1 MTIAPMYLSRVLEF
15 ITPTWKNIVFAFIS
29 ISISTSIFAKIE
41 LIDRVVAVVDS
52 GVIMESQ
59 LNARVEEILIRLK
72 NDKAEL
78 PPLNLLEEQV
88 LDRLIIEEIQLQIA
102 ERAGIKISDSEL
114 NQTLSRVSAQNN
126 LSLEDFRIKLEEEGT
141 SYRSFRDTIR
151 KELILQ
157 RVQRGKVGAKIDI
170 SEQELENFI
179 NSEEGKTQLAEQY
192 NVQHILL
199 SVKSGLTEDEVKEIE
214 NNANSLLQ
222 RLTNGESFEKL
233 AASYSSGQNALEGGF
248 LGWRTSA
255 ELPGLFAQVVAELKV
270 GEVAEPVRSGAGFH
284 ILKLTDKRGNTVKF
298 LDQTLARHILV
309 QPSEIRTE
317 NQAEEL
323 IYDIYNRLIEG
334 EDFKQL
340 ARQFSEDPGSKM
352 DGGEL
357 GWSNPGDYD
366 PAFETTLN
374 ATEIGQVSQPVK
386 SSFGWHIIEVMD
398 RRNEDVSQE
407 EQKNRA
413 YQIIFKR
420 KFEQELQSTL
430 IELRAEAYVDIKL
443 NS

>member
-1 MTIAPMYLSRVLEF
+1 MDLIKILLIMISSKKR
-15 ITPTWKNIVFAFIS
+15 IVFILLGFLV
-29 ISISTSIFAKIE
+29 STNSYTKIE

-59 LNARVEEILIRLK
+59 LNSRVEEILLRLK

-88 LDRLIIEEIQLQIA
+88 LDRLIIEEIQLQLA
-102 ERAGIKISDSEL
+102 DRAGIKISDSEL
-114 NQTLSRVSAQNN
+114 NQTLSRVSSQNN
-126 LSLEDFRIKLEEEGT
+126 LSLEEFRLKLEAEGT
-141 SYRSFRDTIR
+141 SYKSFRDTIK
-151 KELILQ
+151 KELIIQ

-179 NSEEGKTQLAEQY
+179 NSEEGRTQLAEQY

-199 SVKSGLTEDEVKEIE
+199 SVKSGLSEIE
-214 NNANSLLQ
+214 IEEIEKEAVLLLE
-222 RLTNGESFEKL
+222 RLENGESFEKL
-233 AASYSSGQNALEGGF
+233 AASYSAGQNALEGGF

-255 ELPGLFAQVVAELKV
+255 ELPSLFAEVVTELKV
-270 GEVAEPVRSGAGFH
+270 GEVSQPVRSGAGFH
-284 ILKLTDKRGNTVKF
+284 ILKLSEKRGNTVKF

-317 NQAEEL
+317 NQAEML
-323 IYDIYNRLIEG
+323 INDIYKRLKEG

-366 PAFETTLN
+366 PAFEMTLN
-374 ATEIGQVSQPVK
+374 ATEIGQLSEPVK

-398 RRNEDVSQE
+398 RRNEDVSHE

-420 KFEQELQSTL
+420 KFDQELQSTL

-443 NS
+443 TS

>member
-1 MTIAPMYLSRVLEF
+1 MNQLNILKTSFR
-15 ITPTWKNIVFAFIS
+15 TKKNFFLLLVSLLAS
-29 ISISTSIFAKIE
+29 MNIFSKIE

-59 LNARVEEILIRLK
+59 LNSRVEEILIRLK
-72 NDKAEL
+72 SDTTEL
-78 PPLNLLEEQV
+78 PPINLLEEQV
-88 LDRLIIEEIQLQIA
+88 LDRLIIEEIQLQLA
-102 ERAGIKISDSEL
+102 DRAGIKISDSEL
-114 NQTLSRVSAQNN
+114 NQTLSRVSSQNN
-126 LSLEDFRIKLEEEGT
+126 LSLEDFRLKLEAEGT
-141 SYRSFRDTIR
+141 SYKSFRDTIK
-151 KELILQ
+151 KELIIQ
-157 RVQRGKVGAKIDI
+157 RVQRGRVGGKVDI
-170 SEQELENFI
+170 SEQEIENFI
-179 NSEEGKTQLAEQY
+179 NSEEGKSQLAEQY

-199 SVKSGLTEDEVKEIE
+199 SVKSGLTEQQIEEIKDEA
-214 NNANSLLQ
+214 NNLIT
-222 RLTNGESFEKL
+222 RLEGDESFEKL
-233 AASYSSGQNALEGGF
+233 ATAYSSGQEALEGGF

-255 ELPGLFAQVVAELKV
+255 ELPSLFANVVTELKV
-270 GEVAEPVRSGAGFH
+270 GEVAQPLRSGAGFH

-323 IYDIYNRLIEG
+323 INDIYERLTNG

-366 PAFETTLN
+366 PIFEKTLN
-374 ATEIGQVSQPVK
+374 ATEIGKISEPVQ
-386 SSFGWHIIEVMD
+386 SSFGWHIIEAMD

-443 NS
+443 TT

>member
-1 MTIAPMYLSRVLEF
+1 MDLTKILLIKISIKKR
-15 ITPTWKNIVFAFIS
+15 IVFILLGFL
-29 ISISTSIFAKIE
+29 ISTNTYTKIE

-59 LNARVEEILIRLK
+59 LNSRVEEILIRLK

-88 LDRLIIEEIQLQIA
+88 LDRLIIEEIQLQLA
-102 ERAGIKISDSEL
+102 DRAGIKISDSEL
-114 NQTLSRVSAQNN
+114 NQTLSRVSSQNN
-126 LSLEDFRIKLEEEGT
+126 LSLEEFRLKLEAEGT
-141 SYRSFRDTIR
+141 SYKSFRDTIK
-151 KELILQ
+151 KELIIQ

-179 NSEEGKTQLAEQY
+179 NSEEGRTQLAEQY

-199 SVKSGLTEDEVKEIE
+199 SVKSGLSEIE
-214 NNANSLLQ
+214 IEAIENEAVSLLE
-222 RLTNGESFEKL
+222 RLENGESFEKL
-233 AASYSSGQNALEGGF
+233 AASYSAGQKALEGGF

-255 ELPGLFAQVVAELKV
+255 ELPSLFAEVVSGLTV
-270 GEVAEPVRSGAGFH
+270 GEVAQPVRSGAGFH
-284 ILKLTDKRGNTVKF
+284 ILKLTEKRGNTVKF

-317 NQAEEL
+317 NQAEVL
-323 IYDIYNRLIEG
+323 INDIYKRLKEG

-357 GWSNPGDYD
+357 GWSNPGAYD
-366 PAFETTLN
+366 PAFEMTLN
-374 ATEIGQVSQPVK
+374 ATEIGQLSEPIK

-420 KFEQELQSTL
+420 KFDQELQSTL

-443 NS
+443 TS

>member
-1 MTIAPMYLSRVLEF
+1 MKIKFSIKSINHIKTFPFLTACCLLLSL
-15 ITPTWKNIVFAFIS
+15 NIHS
-29 ISISTSIFAKIE
+29 KIE
-41 LIDRVVAVVDS
+41 LLDRVVAVVDS

-59 LNARVEEILIRLK
+59 LNSRVEEILQRIK
-72 NDKAEL
+72 NDNAEL
-78 PPLNLLEEQV
+78 PPLNLIEEQV

-102 ERAGIKISDSEL
+102 DRAGIKISDSEL
-114 NQTLSRVSAQNN
+114 NQTLARVAAQNN
-126 LSLEDFRIKLEEEGT
+126 LSLEEFRIKLEGEGT

-151 KELILQ
+151 KELIIQ

-170 SEQELENFI
+170 SEQEIENFI

-199 SVKSGLTEDEVKEIE
+199 SVSRGSTEKEIE
-214 NNANSLLQ
+214 EIKINANSLIS
-222 RLTNGESFEKL
+222 RLNDGESFEKL
-233 AASYSSGQNALEGGF
+233 AASFSAGQNALEGGY
-248 LGWRTSA
+248 LGWRTEA
-255 ELPGLFAQVVAELKV
+255 ELPSLFAEVVTELKV
-270 GEVAEPVRSGAGFH
+270 GEIASPLRSGAGFH
-284 ILKLTDKRGNTVKF
+284 ILKLIDKRGNTVKF

-323 IYDIYNRLIEG
+323 INTIYERLTSG

-340 ARQFSEDPGSKM
+340 ARQYSEDPGTKM

-366 PAFETTLN
+366 PAFEQTLN
-374 ATEIGQVSQPVK
+374 ATKIGELSKPVK
-386 SSFGWHIIEVMD
+386 SSFGWHVIEVMD

-407 EQKNRA
+407 EQKDRA
-413 YQIIFKR
+413 FRIIFDR

>member
-1 MTIAPMYLSRVLEF
+1 MDLTKILLIKISMKKR
-15 ITPTWKNIVFAFIS
+15 IVFILLGFL
-29 ISISTSIFAKIE
+29 ISTNTYTKIE

-59 LNARVEEILIRLK
+59 LNSRVEEILIRLK

-88 LDRLIIEEIQLQIA
+88 LDRLIIEEIQLQLA
-102 ERAGIKISDSEL
+102 DRAGIKISDSEL
-114 NQTLSRVSAQNN
+114 NQTLSRVSSQNN
-126 LSLEDFRIKLEEEGT
+126 LSLEEFRLKLEAEGT
-141 SYRSFRDTIR
+141 SYKSFRDTIK
-151 KELILQ
+151 KELIIQ

-179 NSEEGKTQLAEQY
+179 NSEEGRTQLAEQY

-199 SVKSGLTEDEVKEIE
+199 SVKSGLSEIE
-214 NNANSLLQ
+214 IEAIENEAVSLLE
-222 RLTNGESFEKL
+222 RLENGESFEKL
-233 AASYSSGQNALEGGF
+233 AASYSAGQKALEGGF

-255 ELPGLFAQVVAELKV
+255 ELPSLFAEVVTGLTV
-270 GEVAEPVRSGAGFH
+270 GEVAQPVRSGAGFH

-317 NQAEEL
+317 NQAEIL
-323 IYDIYNRLIEG
+323 INDIFKRLKEG

-366 PAFETTLN
+366 PAFEMTLN
-374 ATEIGQVSQPVK
+374 ATEIGQLSEPVK

-420 KFEQELQSTL
+420 KFDQELQSTL

-443 NS
+443 TS

>member
-1 MTIAPMYLSRVLEF
+1 MNQLNILKTSF
-15 ITPTWKNIVFAFIS
+15 WTKKNFFLLLVSLLAS
-29 ISISTSIFAKIE
+29 MNIFSKIE

-59 LNARVEEILIRLK
+59 LNSRVEEILIRLK
-72 NDKAEL
+72 SDTTEL
-78 PPLNLLEEQV
+78 PPINLLEEQV
-88 LDRLIIEEIQLQIA
+88 LDRLIIEEIQLQLA
-102 ERAGIKISDSEL
+102 DRAGIKISDSEL
-114 NQTLSRVSAQNN
+114 NQTLSRVSSQNN
-126 LSLEDFRIKLEEEGT
+126 LSLEDFRLKLEAEGT
-141 SYRSFRDTIR
+141 SYKSFRDTIK
-151 KELILQ
+151 KELIIQ
-157 RVQRGKVGAKIDI
+157 RVQRGRVGGKVDI
-170 SEQELENFI
+170 SEQEIENFI
-179 NSEEGKTQLAEQY
+179 NSEEGKSQLAEQY

-199 SVKSGLTEDEVKEIE
+199 SVKSGLTEQQIEEIKDEA
-214 NNANSLLQ
+214 NNLIT
-222 RLTNGESFEKL
+222 RLEGDESFEKL
-233 AASYSSGQNALEGGF
+233 ATAYSSGQEALEGGF

-255 ELPGLFAQVVAELKV
+255 ELPSLFANVVTELKV
-270 GEVAEPVRSGAGFH
+270 GEVAQPLRSGAGFH

-323 IYDIYNRLIEG
+323 INDIYERLTNG

-366 PAFETTLN
+366 PIFEKTLN
-374 ATEIGQVSQPVK
+374 ATEIGKISEPVQ
-386 SSFGWHIIEVMD
+386 SSFGWHIIEAMD

-443 NS
+443 TT

>member
-1 MTIAPMYLSRVLEF
+1 MNQLNILKTSFWTKKNFFVLLVSLLASM
-15 ITPTWKNIVFAFIS
+15 NIFS
-29 ISISTSIFAKIE
+29 KIE

-59 LNARVEEILIRLK
+59 LNSRVEEILIRLK
-72 NDKAEL
+72 SDTTEL
-78 PPLNLLEEQV
+78 PPINLLEEQV
-88 LDRLIIEEIQLQIA
+88 LDRLIIEEIQLQLA
-102 ERAGIKISDSEL
+102 DRAGIKISDSEL
-114 NQTLSRVSAQNN
+114 NQTLSRVSSQNN
-126 LSLEDFRIKLEEEGT
+126 LSLEDFRLKLEAEGT
-141 SYRSFRDTIR
+141 SYKSFRDTIK
-151 KELILQ
+151 KELIIQ
-157 RVQRGKVGAKIDI
+157 RVQRGRVGGKVDI
-170 SEQELENFI
+170 SEQEIENFI
-179 NSEEGKTQLAEQY
+179 NSEEGKSQLAEQY

-199 SVKSGLTEDEVKEIE
+199 SVKSGLTEQQIEEIKDEA
-214 NNANSLLQ
+214 NNLIT
-222 RLTNGESFEKL
+222 RLEGDESFEKL
-233 AASYSSGQNALEGGF
+233 ATSYSSGQEALEGGF

-255 ELPGLFAQVVAELKV
+255 ELPSLFANVVTELKV
-270 GEVAEPVRSGAGFH
+270 GEVAQPLRSGAGFH

-323 IYDIYNRLIEG
+323 INDIYERLTNG

-366 PAFETTLN
+366 PVFEKTLN
-374 ATEIGQVSQPVK
+374 ATEIGKISEPVQ
-386 SSFGWHIIEVMD
+386 SSFGWHIIEAMD

-443 NS
+443 TT

>member
-1 MTIAPMYLSRVLEF
+1 MDLTKKLF
-15 ITPTWKNIVFAFIS
+15 IKISSKKRIVFILLGFL
-29 ISISTSIFAKIE
+29 ISTNTYTKIE

-59 LNARVEEILIRLK
+59 LNSRVEEILIRLK

-88 LDRLIIEEIQLQIA
+88 LDRLIIEEIQLQLA
-102 ERAGIKISDSEL
+102 DRAGIKISDSEL
-114 NQTLSRVSAQNN
+114 NQTLSRVSSQNN
-126 LSLEDFRIKLEEEGT
+126 LSLEEFRLKLEAEGT
-141 SYRSFRDTIR
+141 SYKSFRDTIK
-151 KELILQ
+151 KELIIQ

-179 NSEEGKTQLAEQY
+179 NSEEGRTQLAEQY

-199 SVKSGLTEDEVKEIE
+199 SVKSGLSEIE
-214 NNANSLLQ
+214 IEAIENEAVSLLE
-222 RLTNGESFEKL
+222 RLENGESFEKL
-233 AASYSSGQNALEGGF
+233 AASYSAGQKALEGGF

-255 ELPGLFAQVVAELKV
+255 ELPSLFAEVVSGLTV
-270 GEVAEPVRSGAGFH
+270 GEVAQPVRSGAGFH

-317 NQAEEL
+317 NQAEVL
-323 IYDIYNRLIEG
+323 INDIYKRLKEG

-366 PAFETTLN
+366 PAFEMTLN
-374 ATEIGQVSQPVK
+374 ATEIGQLSEPIK

-420 KFEQELQSTL
+420 KFDQELQSTL

-443 NS
+443 TS

>member
-1 MTIAPMYLSRVLEF
+1 MDLTKILLIMISIKKR
-15 ITPTWKNIVFAFIS
+15 IVFILLGFLV
-29 ISISTSIFAKIE
+29 STNTYTKIE

-59 LNARVEEILIRLK
+59 LNSRVEEILIRLK

-88 LDRLIIEEIQLQIA
+88 LDRLIIEEIQLQLA
-102 ERAGIKISDSEL
+102 DRAGIKISDSEL
-114 NQTLSRVSAQNN
+114 NQTLSRVSSQNN
-126 LSLEDFRIKLEEEGT
+126 LSLEEFRLKLEAEGT
-141 SYRSFRDTIR
+141 SYKSFRDTIK
-151 KELILQ
+151 KELIIQ

-179 NSEEGKTQLAEQY
+179 NSEEGRTQLAEQY

-199 SVKSGLTEDEVKEIE
+199 SVKSGLSEIE
-214 NNANSLLQ
+214 IEAIENEAVSLLE
-222 RLTNGESFEKL
+222 RLENGESFEKL
-233 AASYSSGQNALEGGF
+233 AASYSAGQKALEGGF

-255 ELPGLFAQVVAELKV
+255 ELPSLFAEVVTGLTV
-270 GEVAEPVRSGAGFH
+270 GEVAQPVRSGAGFH
-284 ILKLTDKRGNTVKF
+284 ILKLTEKRGNTVKF

-317 NQAEEL
+317 NQAEVL
-323 IYDIYNRLIEG
+323 INDIYKRLKEG

-366 PAFETTLN
+366 PAFEMTLN
-374 ATEIGQVSQPVK
+374 ATEIGQLSEPVK

-420 KFEQELQSTL
+420 KFDQELQSTL

-443 NS
+443 TS

>member
-1 MTIAPMYLSRVLEF
+1 MDLTEILLIKISIKKR
-15 ITPTWKNIVFAFIS
+15 IVFILLGFL
-29 ISISTSIFAKIE
+29 ISTNTYTKIE

-59 LNARVEEILIRLK
+59 LNSRVEEILIRLK

-88 LDRLIIEEIQLQIA
+88 LDRLIIEEIQLQLA
-102 ERAGIKISDSEL
+102 DRAGIKISDSEL
-114 NQTLSRVSAQNN
+114 NQTLSRVSSQNN
-126 LSLEDFRIKLEEEGT
+126 LSLEEFRLKLEAEGT
-141 SYRSFRDTIR
+141 SYKSFRDTIK
-151 KELILQ
+151 KELIIQ

-179 NSEEGKTQLAEQY
+179 NSEEGRTQLAEQY

-199 SVKSGLTEDEVKEIE
+199 SVKSGLSEIE
-214 NNANSLLQ
+214 IEAIENEAVSLLE
-222 RLTNGESFEKL
+222 RLENGESFEKL
-233 AASYSSGQNALEGGF
+233 AASYSAGQKALEGGF

-255 ELPGLFAQVVAELKV
+255 ELPSLFAEVVSGLTV
-270 GEVAEPVRSGAGFH
+270 GEVAQPVRSGAGFH
-284 ILKLTDKRGNTVKF
+284 ILKLTEKRGNTVKF

-317 NQAEEL
+317 NQAEIL
-323 IYDIYNRLIEG
+323 INDIYKRLQEG
-334 EDFKQL
+334 EDIKPL

-366 PAFETTLN
+366 PAFEMTLN
-374 ATEIGQVSQPVK
+374 ATEIGQLSEPVK

-420 KFEQELQSTL
+420 KFDQELQSTL

-443 NS
+443 TS

>member
-1 MTIAPMYLSRVLEF
+1 MDLTKILLIKISIKKR
-15 ITPTWKNIVFAFIS
+15 IVFILLGFL
-29 ISISTSIFAKIE
+29 ISTNTYTKIE

-59 LNARVEEILIRLK
+59 LNSRVEEILIRLK

-88 LDRLIIEEIQLQIA
+88 LDRLIIEEIQLQLA
-102 ERAGIKISDSEL
+102 DRAGIKISDSEL
-114 NQTLSRVSAQNN
+114 NQTLSRVSSQNN
-126 LSLEDFRIKLEEEGT
+126 LSLEEFRLKLEAEGT
-141 SYRSFRDTIR
+141 SYKSFRDTIK
-151 KELILQ
+151 KELIIQ

-179 NSEEGKTQLAEQY
+179 NSEEGRTQLAEQY

-199 SVKSGLTEDEVKEIE
+199 SVKSGLSEIE
-214 NNANSLLQ
+214 IEAIENEAVSLLE
-222 RLTNGESFEKL
+222 RLENGESFEKL
-233 AASYSSGQNALEGGF
+233 AASYSAGQKALEGGF

-255 ELPGLFAQVVAELKV
+255 ELPSLFAEVVSGLTV
-270 GEVAEPVRSGAGFH
+270 GEVAQPVRSGAGFH

-317 NQAEEL
+317 NQAEVL
-323 IYDIYNRLIEG
+323 INDIYKRLKEG

-366 PAFETTLN
+366 PAFEMTLN
-374 ATEIGQVSQPVK
+374 ATEIGQLSEPIK

-420 KFEQELQSTL
+420 KFDQELQSTL

-443 NS
+443 TS

>member
-1 MTIAPMYLSRVLEF
+1 MCFYKGFIFLPLGLLLSL
-15 ITPTWKNIVFAFIS
+15 NIFS
-29 ISISTSIFAKIE
+29 KIE

-59 LNARVEEILIRLK
+59 LNARVEDILLRLK
-72 NDKAEL
+72 DNKAEL

-88 LDRLIIEEIQLQIA
+88 LERLIIEEIQMQIA
-102 ERAGIKISDSEL
+102 DRAGIKISDSEL
-114 NQTLSRVSAQNN
+114 NQTLSSVSSQNN
-126 LSLEDFRIKLEEEGT
+126 LSLEEFRIKLEAEGT
-141 SYRSFRDTIR
+141 SYKAFRDSVR
-151 KELILQ
+151 KELIIQ
-157 RVQRGKVGAKIDI
+157 RVQRGKVGAKVDI

-179 NSEEGKTQLAEQY
+179 NSEEGRTQLAEQY
-192 NVQHILL
+192 NVQNILL
-199 SVKSGLTEDEVKEIE
+199 SIKSGSNEQEIKDVE
-214 NNANSLLQ
+214 NDAYSLLE
-222 RLTNGESFEKL
+222 RIKNGESFEKL
-233 AASYSSGQNALEGGF
+233 AASYSSGQNALKGGS
-248 LGWRTSA
+248 LGWRTPA
-255 ELPGLFAQVVAELKV
+255 ELPSLFAEVVSEMEV
-270 GEVAEPVRSGAGFH
+270 GEISNPVRSGAGFH
-284 ILKLTDKRGNTVKF
+284 VLKLSEKRGNTVKF

-317 NQAEEL
+317 KQAEDL
-323 IYDIYNRLIEG
+323 INDIYDRLNQG

-366 PAFETTLN
+366 PIFESTLN
-374 ATEIGQVSQPVK
+374 ATTIGSLSKPVK

-398 RRNEDVSQE
+398 RRNEDVSEE

>member
-1 MTIAPMYLSRVLEF
+1 MNQTISLKIAKTLLKRIYFVIGLFL
-15 ITPTWKNIVFAFIS
+15 IS
-29 ISISTSIFAKIE
+29 FNLIAKIE
-41 LIDRVVAVVDS
+41 LLDRVVAVVDS
-52 GVIMESQ
+52 GIIMESQ
-59 LNARVEEILIRLK
+59 LNSRVEEILMRLK
-72 NDKAEL
+72 SDKAEL

-88 LDRLIIEEIQLQIA
+88 LDRLIIEEIQLQLA

-114 NQTLSRVSAQNN
+114 NQTLARVASQNN
-126 LSLEDFRIKLEEEGT
+126 LSLEDFRIKLEGEGT
-141 SYRSFRDTIR
+141 SYKSFRDTIR
-151 KELILQ
+151 KELIIQ
-157 RVQRGKVGAKIDI
+157 RVQRGKVGSKIDI

-199 SVKSGLTEDEVKEIE
+199 AVKSGSSELETTEIK
-214 NNANSLLQ
+214 NNAVSLIK
-222 RLTNGESFEKL
+222 RINDGENFEKL

-248 LGWRTSA
+248 LGWRSSA
-255 ELPGLFAQVVAELKV
+255 ELPSLFADAVLDMKV
-270 GEVAEPVRSGAGFH
+270 GEVSSPLKSGAGFH
-284 ILKLTDKRGNTVKF
+284 ILKLIDKRGNTVKF

-317 NQAEEL
+317 NQAKEL
-323 IYDIYNRLIEG
+323 INSIYQRLVEG

-366 PAFETTLN
+366 PAFEQTLN
-374 ATEIGQVSQPVK
+374 ATEIGQLSEPVK

-443 NS
+443 ST

>member
-1 MTIAPMYLSRVLEF
+1 MKIKFSIKSINQIKTFPFLTACCLLLSL
-15 ITPTWKNIVFAFIS
+15 NIHS
-29 ISISTSIFAKIE
+29 KIE
-41 LIDRVVAVVDS
+41 LLDRVVAVVDS

-59 LNARVEEILIRLK
+59 LNSRVEEILQRIK
-72 NDKAEL
+72 NDNAEL
-78 PPLNLLEEQV
+78 PPLNLIEEQV

-102 ERAGIKISDSEL
+102 DRAGIKISDSEL
-114 NQTLSRVSAQNN
+114 NQTLARVAAQNN
-126 LSLEDFRIKLEEEGT
+126 LSLEEFRIKLEGEGT

-151 KELILQ
+151 KELIIQ

-170 SEQELENFI
+170 SEQEIENFI

-199 SVKSGLTEDEVKEIE
+199 SVSRGSTEKEIE
-214 NNANSLLQ
+214 EIKINANSLIS
-222 RLTNGESFEKL
+222 RLNDGENFEKL
-233 AASYSSGQNALEGGF
+233 AASFSAGQNALEGGY
-248 LGWRTSA
+248 LGWRTEA
-255 ELPGLFAQVVAELKV
+255 ELPSLFAEVVTELKV
-270 GEVAEPVRSGAGFH
+270 GEIASPLRSGAGFH
-284 ILKLTDKRGNTVKF
+284 ILKLIDKRGNTVKF

-323 IYDIYNRLIEG
+323 INTIYERLTSG

-340 ARQFSEDPGSKM
+340 ARQYSEDPGTKM

-366 PAFETTLN
+366 PAFEQTLN
-374 ATEIGQVSQPVK
+374 ATKIGELSKPVK
-386 SSFGWHIIEVMD
+386 SSFGWHVIEVMD

-407 EQKNRA
+407 EQKDRA
-413 YQIIFKR
+413 FRIIFDR

>member
-1 MTIAPMYLSRVLEF
+1 MNQTISLKIAKTLLKRIYFVIGLFL
-15 ITPTWKNIVFAFIS
+15 IS
-29 ISISTSIFAKIE
+29 FNLTAKIE
-41 LIDRVVAVVDS
+41 LLDRVVAVVDS
-52 GVIMESQ
+52 GIIMESQ
-59 LNARVEEILIRLK
+59 LNSRVEEILMRLK
-72 NDKAEL
+72 SDKAEL

-88 LDRLIIEEIQLQIA
+88 LDRLIIEEIQLQLA

-114 NQTLSRVSAQNN
+114 NQTLARVASQNN
-126 LSLEDFRIKLEEEGT
+126 LSLEDFRIKLEGEGT
-141 SYRSFRDTIR
+141 SYKSFRDTIR
-151 KELILQ
+151 KELIIQ
-157 RVQRGKVGAKIDI
+157 RVQRGKVGSKIDI

-199 SVKSGLTEDEVKEIE
+199 AVKSGSSELETTEIK
-214 NNANSLLQ
+214 NNAESLIK
-222 RLTNGESFEKL
+222 RINDGENFEKL

-248 LGWRTSA
+248 LGWRSSA
-255 ELPGLFAQVVAELKV
+255 ELPSLFADAVLDMKV
-270 GEVAEPVRSGAGFH
+270 GEVSSPLKSGAGFH
-284 ILKLTDKRGNTVKF
+284 ILKLIDKRGNTVKF

-323 IYDIYNRLIEG
+323 INSIYQRLVEG

-366 PAFETTLN
+366 PAFEQALN
-374 ATEIGQVSQPVK
+374 ATEIGQLSEPVK

-443 NS
+443 ST

>member
-1 MTIAPMYLSRVLEF
+1 MYLIKKLQTLIF
-15 ITPTWKNIVFAFIS
+15 GKKS
-29 ISISTSIFAKIE
+29 ILLFLCSFVISTNIYSKIE

-59 LNARVEEILIRLK
+59 LNTRVEEILFRLK
-72 NDKAEL
+72 SDKAEL

-88 LDRLIIEEIQLQIA
+88 LDRLIIEEIQLQLA
-102 ERAGIKISDSEL
+102 ERAGVKISDSEL

-126 LSLEDFRIKLEEEGT
+126 LSLEDFRIKLEEDGT
-141 SYRSFRDTIR
+141 SYKAFRDTIR
-151 KELILQ
+151 KELIIQ
-157 RVQRGKVGAKIDI
+157 RVQRGRVGSKVDI
-170 SEQELENFI
+170 SEQEIENFI
-179 NSEEGKTQLAEQY
+179 NSEEGKSQLAEQY

-199 SVKSGLTEDEVKEIE
+199 SVKSGLTKVEIEAIE
-214 NNANSLLQ
+214 NNANLLIK
-222 RLTNGESFEKL
+222 RLEDGESFEKL
-233 AASYSSGQNALEGGF
+233 AASYSSAQEALEGGF

-255 ELPGLFAQVVAELKV
+255 ELPSLFAEVITELKV
-270 GEVAEPVRSGAGFH
+270 GDVALPVRSGAGFH
-284 ILKLTDKRGNTVKF
+284 ILKLSDKRGNTVKF

-317 NQAEEL
+317 NQAREL
-323 IYDIYNRLIEG
+323 INNIYERLSNG

-374 ATEIGQVSQPVK
+374 ATEIGKLSKPVK
-386 SSFGWHIIEVMD
+386 SSFGWHVIEVMD

-413 YQIIFKR
+413 YQIIYKR

-443 NS
+443 TS

>member
-1 MTIAPMYLSRVLEF
+1 MDLTKILLIKISMKKR
-15 ITPTWKNIVFAFIS
+15 IVFILLGFL
-29 ISISTSIFAKIE
+29 ISTNTYTKIE

-59 LNARVEEILIRLK
+59 LNSRVEEILIRLK

-88 LDRLIIEEIQLQIA
+88 LDRLIIEEIQLQLA
-102 ERAGIKISDSEL
+102 DRAGIKISDSEL
-114 NQTLSRVSAQNN
+114 NQTLSRVSSQNN
-126 LSLEDFRIKLEEEGT
+126 LSLEEFRLKLEAEGT
-141 SYRSFRDTIR
+141 SYKSFRDTIK
-151 KELILQ
+151 KELIIQ

-179 NSEEGKTQLAEQY
+179 NSEEGRTQLAEQY

-199 SVKSGLTEDEVKEIE
+199 SVKSGLSEIE
-214 NNANSLLQ
+214 IEAIENEAVSLLE
-222 RLTNGESFEKL
+222 RLENGESFEKL
-233 AASYSSGQNALEGGF
+233 AASYSAGQKALEGGF

-255 ELPGLFAQVVAELKV
+255 ELPSLFAEVVSGLTV
-270 GEVAEPVRSGAGFH
+270 GEVAQPVRSGAGFH
-284 ILKLTDKRGNTVKF
+284 ILKLTEKRGNTVKF

-317 NQAEEL
+317 NQAEVL
-323 IYDIYNRLIEG
+323 INDIYKRLKEG

-366 PAFETTLN
+366 PAFEMTLN
-374 ATEIGQVSQPVK
+374 ATEIGQLSEPIK

-420 KFEQELQSTL
+420 KFDQELQSTL

-443 NS
+443 TS

>member
-1 MTIAPMYLSRVLEF
+1 MDLTKKLLIKISIKKR
-15 ITPTWKNIVFAFIS
+15 IVFILLGFL
-29 ISISTSIFAKIE
+29 ISTNTYTKIE

-59 LNARVEEILIRLK
+59 LNSRVEEILIRLK

-88 LDRLIIEEIQLQIA
+88 LDRLIIEEIQLQLA
-102 ERAGIKISDSEL
+102 DRAGIKISDSEL
-114 NQTLSRVSAQNN
+114 NQTLSRVSSQNN
-126 LSLEDFRIKLEEEGT
+126 LSLEEFRLKLEAEGT
-141 SYRSFRDTIR
+141 SYKSFRDTIK
-151 KELILQ
+151 KELIIQ

-179 NSEEGKTQLAEQY
+179 NSEEGRTQLAEQY

-199 SVKSGLTEDEVKEIE
+199 SVKSGLSEIE
-214 NNANSLLQ
+214 IEVIENEAVSLLE
-222 RLTNGESFEKL
+222 RLENGESFEKL
-233 AASYSSGQNALEGGF
+233 AASYSAGQKALEGGF

-255 ELPGLFAQVVAELKV
+255 ELPSLFAEVVSGLTV
-270 GEVAEPVRSGAGFH
+270 GEVAQPVRSGAGFH

-317 NQAEEL
+317 NQAEVL
-323 IYDIYNRLIEG
+323 INDIYKRLKEG

-366 PAFETTLN
+366 PAFEMTLN
-374 ATEIGQVSQPVK
+374 ATEIGQLSEPVK

-420 KFEQELQSTL
+420 KFDQELQSTL

-443 NS
+443 TS

>member
-1 MTIAPMYLSRVLEF
+1 M
-15 ITPTWKNIVFAFIS
+15 IS
-29 ISISTSIFAKIE
+29 FNLIAKIE
-41 LIDRVVAVVDS
+41 LLDRVVAVVDS
-52 GVIMESQ
+52 GIIMESQ
-59 LNARVEEILIRLK
+59 LNSRVEEILVRLK
-72 NDKAEL
+72 SDKAEL

-88 LDRLIIEEIQLQIA
+88 LDRLIIEEIQLQLA

-114 NQTLSRVSAQNN
+114 NQTLARVASQNN
-126 LSLEDFRIKLEEEGT
+126 LSLEDFRIKLEGEGT
-141 SYRSFRDTIR
+141 SYKSFRDTIR
-151 KELILQ
+151 KELIIQ
-157 RVQRGKVGAKIDI
+157 RVQRGKVGSKIDI

-199 SVKSGLTEDEVKEIE
+199 AVKSGSSELETTEIK
-214 NNANSLLQ
+214 NNAESLIK
-222 RLTNGESFEKL
+222 RINDGENFEKL

-248 LGWRTSA
+248 LGWRSSA
-255 ELPGLFAQVVAELKV
+255 ELPSLFADAVLDMKV
-270 GEVAEPVRSGAGFH
+270 GEVSSPLKSGAGFH
-284 ILKLTDKRGNTVKF
+284 ILKLIDKRGNTVKF

-317 NQAEEL
+317 NQAKEL
-323 IYDIYNRLIEG
+323 INSIYQRLVEG

-366 PAFETTLN
+366 PAFEQTLN
-374 ATEIGQVSQPVK
+374 ATEIGQLSEPVK

-443 NS
+443 ST

>member
-1 MTIAPMYLSRVLEF
+1 MDLTKILLIMISIKKR
-15 ITPTWKNIVFAFIS
+15 IVFILLGFL
-29 ISISTSIFAKIE
+29 ISTNTYTKIE

-59 LNARVEEILIRLK
+59 LNSRVEEILIRLK

-88 LDRLIIEEIQLQIA
+88 LDRLIIEEIQLQLA
-102 ERAGIKISDSEL
+102 DRAGIKISDSEL
-114 NQTLSRVSAQNN
+114 NQTLSRVSSQNN
-126 LSLEDFRIKLEEEGT
+126 LSLEEFRLKLEAEGT
-141 SYRSFRDTIR
+141 SYKSFRDTIK
-151 KELILQ
+151 KELIIQ

-179 NSEEGKTQLAEQY
+179 NSEEGRTQLAEQY

-199 SVKSGLTEDEVKEIE
+199 SVKSSLSEIE
-214 NNANSLLQ
+214 IEAIENEAVSLLE
-222 RLTNGESFEKL
+222 RLENGESFEKL
-233 AASYSSGQNALEGGF
+233 AASYSAGQKALEGGF

-255 ELPGLFAQVVAELKV
+255 ELPSLFAEVVSGLTV
-270 GEVAEPVRSGAGFH
+270 GEVAQPVRSGAGFH

-317 NQAEEL
+317 NQAEVL
-323 IYDIYNRLIEG
+323 INDIYKRLKEG

-366 PAFETTLN
+366 PAFEMTLN
-374 ATEIGQVSQPVK
+374 ATEIGQLSEPVK

-420 KFEQELQSTL
+420 KFDQELQSTL

-443 NS
+443 TS

>member
-1 MTIAPMYLSRVLEF
+1 MNQLNILKTSFWTKKNFFVLLVSLLASM
-15 ITPTWKNIVFAFIS
+15 NIFS
-29 ISISTSIFAKIE
+29 KIE

-59 LNARVEEILIRLK
+59 LNSRVEEILIRLK
-72 NDKAEL
+72 SDTTEL
-78 PPLNLLEEQV
+78 PPINLLEEQV
-88 LDRLIIEEIQLQIA
+88 LDRLIIEEIQLQLA
-102 ERAGIKISDSEL
+102 DRAGIKISDSEL
-114 NQTLSRVSAQNN
+114 NQTLSRVSSQNN
-126 LSLEDFRIKLEEEGT
+126 LSLEDFRLKLEAEGT
-141 SYRSFRDTIR
+141 SYKSFRDTIK
-151 KELILQ
+151 KELIIQ
-157 RVQRGKVGAKIDI
+157 RVQRGRVGGKVDI
-170 SEQELENFI
+170 SEQEIENFI
-179 NSEEGKTQLAEQY
+179 NSEEGKSQLAEQY

-199 SVKSGLTEDEVKEIE
+199 SVKSGSTEQQIE
-214 NNANSLLQ
+214 KIRNEANNLIT
-222 RLTNGESFEKL
+222 RLEGDESFEKL
-233 AASYSSGQNALEGGF
+233 ATSYSSGQEALEGGF

-255 ELPGLFAQVVAELKV
+255 ELPSLFANVVTELKV
-270 GEVAEPVRSGAGFH
+270 GEVAQPLRSGAGFH

-323 IYDIYNRLIEG
+323 INDIYERLTNG

-366 PAFETTLN
+366 PIFEKTLN
-374 ATEIGQVSQPVK
+374 ATEIGKISEPVQ
-386 SSFGWHIIEVMD
+386 SSFGWHIIEAMD

-443 NS
+443 TT

>member
-1 MTIAPMYLSRVLEF
+1 MDLTKKLLIKISIKKR
-15 ITPTWKNIVFAFIS
+15 IVFILLCFL
-29 ISISTSIFAKIE
+29 ISTKSYTKIE

-59 LNARVEEILIRLK
+59 LNSRVEEILIRLK

-88 LDRLIIEEIQLQIA
+88 LDRLIIEEIQLQLA
-102 ERAGIKISDSEL
+102 DRAGIKISDSEL
-114 NQTLSRVSAQNN
+114 NQTLSRVSSQNN
-126 LSLEDFRIKLEEEGT
+126 LSLEEFRLKLEAEGT
-141 SYRSFRDTIR
+141 SYKSFRDTIK
-151 KELILQ
+151 KELIIQ

-179 NSEEGKTQLAEQY
+179 NSEEGRTQLAEQY

-199 SVKSGLTEDEVKEIE
+199 SVKSGLSEIEIEAIEDEAV
-214 NNANSLLQ
+214 SLLE
-222 RLTNGESFEKL
+222 RLENGESFEKL
-233 AASYSSGQNALEGGF
+233 ATSYSAGQKALEGGF

-255 ELPGLFAQVVAELKV
+255 ELPSLFAEVVSGLTV
-270 GEVAEPVRSGAGFH
+270 GEVAQPVRSGAGFH

-317 NQAEEL
+317 NQAEVL
-323 IYDIYNRLIEG
+323 INDIYKRLKEG

-366 PAFETTLN
+366 PAFEMTLN
-374 ATEIGQVSQPVK
+374 ATEIGQLSEPIK

-420 KFEQELQSTL
+420 KFDQELQSTL

-443 NS
+443 TS

>member
-1 MTIAPMYLSRVLEF
+1 MDLTKILLIM
-15 ITPTWKNIVFAFIS
+15 IS
-29 ISISTSIFAKIE
+29 IKKRTVFILLGFLVSTNTYTKIE

-59 LNARVEEILIRLK
+59 LNSRVEEILIRLK

-88 LDRLIIEEIQLQIA
+88 LDRLIIEEIQLQLA
-102 ERAGIKISDSEL
+102 DRAGIKISDSEL
-114 NQTLSRVSAQNN
+114 NQTLSRVSSQNN
-126 LSLEDFRIKLEEEGT
+126 LSLEEFRLKLEAEGT
-141 SYRSFRDTIR
+141 SYKSFRDTIK
-151 KELILQ
+151 KELIIQ

-179 NSEEGKTQLAEQY
+179 NSEEGRTQLAEQY

-199 SVKSGLTEDEVKEIE
+199 SVKSGLSEIE
-214 NNANSLLQ
+214 IEAIENKAVSLLE
-222 RLTNGESFEKL
+222 RLQNGESFEKL
-233 AASYSSGQNALEGGF
+233 AASYSAGQKALEGGF

-255 ELPGLFAQVVAELKV
+255 ELPSLFAEVVSGLTV
-270 GEVAEPVRSGAGFH
+270 GEVAQPVRSGAGFH
-284 ILKLTDKRGNTVKF
+284 ILKLTEKRGNTVKF

-317 NQAEEL
+317 NQAEML
-323 IYDIYNRLIEG
+323 INDIYKRLKEG

-366 PAFETTLN
+366 PAFEMTLN
-374 ATEIGQVSQPVK
+374 ATEIGQLSEPVK

-420 KFEQELQSTL
+420 KFDQELQSTL

-443 NS
+443 TS

>member
-1 MTIAPMYLSRVLEF
+1 MKKQKFTFTHKKSVLFLLLSLF
-15 ITPTWKNIVFAFIS
+15 LSLNIN
-29 ISISTSIFAKIE
+29 AKIE

-59 LNARVEEILIRLK
+59 LNSRVEEILLRLK

-88 LDRLIIEEIQLQIA
+88 LDRLIIEEIQLQLA

-126 LSLEDFRIKLEEEGT
+126 LSLDDFRIKLEEEGS

-151 KELILQ
+151 KELIIQ
-157 RVQRGKVGAKIDI
+157 RVQRGKVGAKVDI
-170 SEQELENFI
+170 SEQEIENFI
-179 NSEEGKTQLAEQY
+179 NSEEGKSQLAEQY

-199 SVKSGLTEDEVKEIE
+199 SVKSGLTEKEISEIE
-214 NNANSLLQ
+214 NNANSLIE
-222 RLTNGESFEKL
+222 RLDNGEGFEKL

-248 LGWRTSA
+248 LGWRTSS
-255 ELPGLFAQVVAELKV
+255 ELPSLFAEVVTDLKV
-270 GEVAEPVRSGAGFH
+270 GTVAKPFRSGAGFH
-284 ILKLTDKRGNTVKF
+284 ILKLSDKRGNTVKF

-317 NQAEEL
+317 NQAKEL
-323 IYDIYNRLIEG
+323 INNIYERLSDG

-366 PAFETTLN
+366 PVFEKTLN
-374 ATEIGQVSQPVK
+374 ATEIGKLSEPVQ
-386 SSFGWHIIEVMD
+386 SSFGWHIIEVLD

-443 NS
+443 TS

>member
-1 MTIAPMYLSRVLEF
+1 MDLTKILLIMISIKKR
-15 ITPTWKNIVFAFIS
+15 IVFILLGFLM
-29 ISISTSIFAKIE
+29 STNTYTKIE

-59 LNARVEEILIRLK
+59 LNSRVEEILIRLK

-88 LDRLIIEEIQLQIA
+88 LDRLIIEEIQLQLA
-102 ERAGIKISDSEL
+102 DRAGIKISDSEL
-114 NQTLSRVSAQNN
+114 NQTLSRVSSQNN
-126 LSLEDFRIKLEEEGT
+126 LSLEEFRLKLEAEGT
-141 SYRSFRDTIR
+141 SYKSFRDTIK
-151 KELILQ
+151 KELIIQ

-179 NSEEGKTQLAEQY
+179 NSEEGRTQLAEQY

-199 SVKSGLTEDEVKEIE
+199 SVKSGLSEIE
-214 NNANSLLQ
+214 IEAIENEAVSLLE
-222 RLTNGESFEKL
+222 RLENGESFEKL
-233 AASYSSGQNALEGGF
+233 AASYSAGQKALEGGF

-255 ELPGLFAQVVAELKV
+255 ELPSLFAEVVTGLTV
-270 GEVAEPVRSGAGFH
+270 GEVAQPVRSGAGFH
-284 ILKLTDKRGNTVKF
+284 ILKLTEKRGNTVKF

-317 NQAEEL
+317 NQAEIL
-323 IYDIYNRLIEG
+323 INDIFKRLKEG

-366 PAFETTLN
+366 PAFEMTLN
-374 ATEIGQVSQPVK
+374 ATEIGQLSEPVK

-420 KFEQELQSTL
+420 KFDQELQSTL

-443 NS
+443 TS

>member
-1 MTIAPMYLSRVLEF
+1 MDLTKILLIKISMKKR
-15 ITPTWKNIVFAFIS
+15 IVFILLGFL
-29 ISISTSIFAKIE
+29 ISTNTYTKIE

-59 LNARVEEILIRLK
+59 LNSRVEEILIRLK

-88 LDRLIIEEIQLQIA
+88 LDRLIIEEIQLQLA
-102 ERAGIKISDSEL
+102 DRAGIKISDSEL
-114 NQTLSRVSAQNN
+114 NQTLSRVSSQNN
-126 LSLEDFRIKLEEEGT
+126 LSLEEFRLKLEAEGT
-141 SYRSFRDTIR
+141 SYKSFRDTIK
-151 KELILQ
+151 KELIIQ

-179 NSEEGKTQLAEQY
+179 NSEEGRTQLAEQY

-199 SVKSGLTEDEVKEIE
+199 SVKSGLSEIE
-214 NNANSLLQ
+214 IEAIENEAVSLLE
-222 RLTNGESFEKL
+222 RLKNGESFEKL
-233 AASYSSGQNALEGGF
+233 AASYSAGQKALEGGF

-255 ELPGLFAQVVAELKV
+255 ELPSLFAEVVTGLTV
-270 GEVAEPVRSGAGFH
+270 GEVAQPVRSGAGFH
-284 ILKLTDKRGNTVKF
+284 ILKLTEKRGNTVKF

-317 NQAEEL
+317 NQAEIL
-323 IYDIYNRLIEG
+323 INDIFKRLKEG

-366 PAFETTLN
+366 PAFEMTLN
-374 ATEIGQVSQPVK
+374 ATEIGQLSEPVK

-420 KFEQELQSTL
+420 KFDQELQSTL

-443 NS
+443 TS

>member
-1 MTIAPMYLSRVLEF
+1 MNQLNILKTSF
-15 ITPTWKNIVFAFIS
+15 WTKKNFFLLLVSLLAS
-29 ISISTSIFAKIE
+29 MNIFSKIE

-59 LNARVEEILIRLK
+59 LNSRVEEILIRLK
-72 NDKAEL
+72 SDTTEL
-78 PPLNLLEEQV
+78 PPINLLEEQV
-88 LDRLIIEEIQLQIA
+88 LDRLIIEEIQLQLA
-102 ERAGIKISDSEL
+102 DRAGIKISDSEL
-114 NQTLSRVSAQNN
+114 NQTLSRVSSQNN
-126 LSLEDFRIKLEEEGT
+126 LSLEDFRLKLEAEGT
-141 SYRSFRDTIR
+141 SYKSFRDTIK
-151 KELILQ
+151 KELIIQ
-157 RVQRGKVGAKIDI
+157 RVQRGRVGGKVDI
-170 SEQELENFI
+170 SEQEIENFI
-179 NSEEGKTQLAEQY
+179 NSEEGKSQLAEQY

-199 SVKSGLTEDEVKEIE
+199 SVKSGLTEQQIEEIKDEA
-214 NNANSLLQ
+214 NNLIT
-222 RLTNGESFEKL
+222 RLEGDESFEKL
-233 AASYSSGQNALEGGF
+233 ATAYSSGQEALEGGF

-255 ELPGLFAQVVAELKV
+255 ELPSLFANVVTELKV
-270 GEVAEPVRSGAGFH
+270 GEVAQPLRSGAGFH
-284 ILKLTDKRGNTVKF
+284 ILKLTDKRGNKVKF

-323 IYDIYNRLIEG
+323 INDIYERLTNG

-366 PAFETTLN
+366 PIFEKTLN
-374 ATEIGQVSQPVK
+374 ATEIGKISEPVQ
-386 SSFGWHIIEVMD
+386 SSFGWHIIEAMD

-443 NS
+443 TT

>member
-1 MTIAPMYLSRVLEF
+1 MYLIKKLQ
-15 ITPTWKNIVFAFIS
+15 ILIFAKKS
-29 ISISTSIFAKIE
+29 ILFFLCSLVISTNIYAKIE

-59 LNARVEEILIRLK
+59 LNSRVEEILIRLK
-72 NDKAEL
+72 SDKAEL

-88 LDRLIIEEIQLQIA
+88 LERLIIEEIQLQLA

-126 LSLEDFRIKLEEEGT
+126 LSLDDFRIKLEEEGT

-151 KELILQ
+151 KELIIQ
-157 RVQRGKVGAKIDI
+157 RVQRGRVGSKVDI

-179 NSEEGKTQLAEQY
+179 NSEEGKSQLAEQY

-199 SVKSGLTEDEVKEIE
+199 SVKSGLTEIEI
-214 NNANSLLQ
+214 NQIKDNADSLIK
-222 RLTNGESFEKL
+222 RLESGESFEKL
-233 AASYSSGQNALEGGF
+233 AASYSSAQEALEGGF

-255 ELPGLFAQVVAELKV
+255 ELPSLFAEVITELKV
-270 GEVAEPVRSGAGFH
+270 GEVALPLRSGAGFH
-284 ILKLTDKRGNTVKF
+284 ILKLSDKRGNTVKF

-323 IYDIYNRLIEG
+323 INNIYERLSDG

-366 PAFETTLN
+366 PAFETTMN
-374 ATEIGQVSQPVK
+374 ATAIGEMSQPVE

-443 NS
+443 TS

>member
-1 MTIAPMYLSRVLEF
+1 MDLTKILLIKISMKKR
-15 ITPTWKNIVFAFIS
+15 IVFILLGFL
-29 ISISTSIFAKIE
+29 ISTNTYTKIE

-59 LNARVEEILIRLK
+59 LNSRVEEILIRLK

-88 LDRLIIEEIQLQIA
+88 LDRLIIEEIQLQLA
-102 ERAGIKISDSEL
+102 DRAGIKISDSEL
-114 NQTLSRVSAQNN
+114 NQTLSRVSSQNN
-126 LSLEDFRIKLEEEGT
+126 LSLEEFRLKLEAEGT
-141 SYRSFRDTIR
+141 SYKSFRDTIK
-151 KELILQ
+151 KELIIQ

-179 NSEEGKTQLAEQY
+179 NSEEGRTQLAEQY
-192 NVQHILL
+192 YVQHILL
-199 SVKSGLTEDEVKEIE
+199 SVKSGLSEIE
-214 NNANSLLQ
+214 IEAIENEAVSLLE
-222 RLTNGESFEKL
+222 RLENGESFEKL
-233 AASYSSGQNALEGGF
+233 AASYSAGQKALEGGF

-255 ELPGLFAQVVAELKV
+255 ELPSLFAEVVTGLTV
-270 GEVAEPVRSGAGFH
+270 GEVAQPVRSGAGFH
-284 ILKLTDKRGNTVKF
+284 ILKLTEKRGNTVKF

-317 NQAEEL
+317 NQAEIL
-323 IYDIYNRLIEG
+323 INDIFKRLKEG

-366 PAFETTLN
+366 PAFEMTLN
-374 ATEIGQVSQPVK
+374 ATEIGQLSEPVK

-420 KFEQELQSTL
+420 KFDQELQSTL

-443 NS
+443 TS

>member
-1 MTIAPMYLSRVLEF
+1 MDLTKKLLIKISTKKR
-15 ITPTWKNIVFAFIS
+15 IVFILLGFL
-29 ISISTSIFAKIE
+29 ISTNTYTKIE

-59 LNARVEEILIRLK
+59 LNSRVEEILIRLK

-88 LDRLIIEEIQLQIA
+88 LDRLIIEEIQLQLA
-102 ERAGIKISDSEL
+102 DRAGIKISDSEL
-114 NQTLSRVSAQNN
+114 NQTLSRVSSQNN
-126 LSLEDFRIKLEEEGT
+126 LSLEEFRLKLEAEGT
-141 SYRSFRDTIR
+141 SYKSFRDTIK
-151 KELILQ
+151 KELIIQ

-179 NSEEGKTQLAEQY
+179 NSEEGRTQLAEQY

-199 SVKSGLTEDEVKEIE
+199 SVKSGLSEIE
-214 NNANSLLQ
+214 IEAIENEAVSLLE
-222 RLTNGESFEKL
+222 RLENGESFEKL
-233 AASYSSGQNALEGGF
+233 AASYSAGQKALEGGF

-255 ELPGLFAQVVAELKV
+255 ELPSLFAEVVTGLTV
-270 GEVAEPVRSGAGFH
+270 GEVAQPVRSGAGFH

-317 NQAEEL
+317 NQAEML
-323 IYDIYNRLIEG
+323 INDIYKRLKEG

-366 PAFETTLN
+366 PAFEMTLN
-374 ATEIGQVSQPVK
+374 ATEIGQLSEPVK

-420 KFEQELQSTL
+420 KFDQELQSTL

-443 NS
+443 TS